1 MKVEFKIQ
9 REDPDNAVCLENQN
23 IALQLM
29 DVAMQDFEAFKE
41 CVKHLSEEQT
51 LQIGWWFQRLAYWA
65 NANPQERH
73 AFLDASEPE
82 KEVMVAEGLK

>member
-1 MKVEFKIQ
+1 MKLYIKKGT
-9 REDPDNAVCLENQN
+9 DTDAVQLENQVL
-23 IALQLM
+23 ALELM
-29 DVAMQDFEAFKE
+29 ELATEDFEAFKAA
-41 CVKHLSEEQT
+41 VKQLSEEQT
-51 LQIGWWFQRLAYWA
+51 TQIGWWFQRLAYWS